1 MHQNLNKDL
10 KLSFKYWKKIKN
22 LKKKEIKRYFENFIK
37 RYLKLNKK
45 YLFNK
50 EISKTY
56 INNQIETIYKN
67 KKKGMNFLPIG
78 IKDNINTKFLST
90 DYGLS
95 IKKNFMVGNN
105 ANVVDKLIDN
115 GSIIFSKTYCAEYA
129 VHHINKKFNVNPCNK
144 KHIAGTSS
152 SGSAIAVACGALPVT
167 LGTQTAGSIIRPS
180 SFCGVFGFKPT
191 FGSIDRTGILKN
203 NDLFDTVGIIA
214 SEIEFIQLVF
224 KNVLNDSKN
233 FPWIKK
239 YNLEYEKFKSKKK
252 FKIGYFDQ
260 SLKIYKDIKPDVK
273 KFYEEKLN
281 KFKEEFLLKSINGK
295 LFNKFHNY
303 HDILYNKSL
312 SYYFKNY
319 TQRKKTFSRTLRKM
333 INKGQKTNFKEYNLA
348 LNKLEILKKRIR
360 LETSKFDFI
369 VVPSTFSRA
378 PKIKKTEIKDT
389 CLIWTTMGYPCI
401 NIPFKYYKNDLPFG
415 LLVVSNEFTDFNL
428 LKFCI
433 QKKIIQF

>member
-1 MHQNLNKDL
+1 MHQNLNKDFE
-10 KLSFKYWKKIKN
+10 LSFKYWKKIKN
-22 LKKKEIKRYFENFIK
+22 LKKKEIKGYFENFIK
-37 RYLKLNKK
+37 RYLKLNKR

-50 EISKTY
+50 EISGTY
-56 INNQIETIYKN
+56 INNQIDAIYGN
-67 KKKGMNFLPIG
+67 KKKNMKFLPVG

-90 DYGLS
+90 NYGLK

-115 GSIIFSKTYCAEYA
+115 GSIIFSKTHCAEYA
-129 VHHINKKFNVNPCNK
+129 VHHINKKFNINPYNK

-203 NDLFDTVGIIA
+203 NDLFDTVGILA

-233 FPWIKK
+233 FPWIEK
-239 YNLEYEKFKSKKK
+239 YNLEYKKFKSKKK

-260 SLKIYKDIKPDVK
+260 SLDIYKNINFDVK
-273 KFYEEKLN
+273 NFYEKKLN
-281 KFKEEFLLKSINGK
+281 KFKKEFLLKSINGK

-303 HDILYNKSL
+303 HDTLYNKSL

-319 TQRKKTFSRTLRKM
+319 TQNKKTFSRTLRKM
-333 INKGQKTNFKEYNLA
+333 INKGEKTNFKEYKLA
-348 LNKLEILKKRIR
+348 LKKLEILKKNIR

-401 NIPFKYYKNDLPFG
+401 NIPFKDNKNNLPFG

-433 QKKIIQF
+433 KKRIIKF

>member
-1 MHQNLNKDL
+1 MHQGSNKNLQ
-10 KLSFKYWKKIKN
+10 LSFKYWKKIKN
-22 LKKKEIKRYFENFIK
+22 LKKNEIKKYFENFIK

-45 YLFNK
+45 YFFNK
-50 EISKTY
+50 EISKFY
-56 INNQIETIYKN
+56 INKQIELIYKN
-67 KKKGMNFLPIG
+67 KKKKLKFLPIG

-90 DYGLS
+90 NYGLS
-95 IKKNFMVGNN
+95 IKKKFTVGNN

-115 GSIIFSKTYCAEYA
+115 GSIIFSKTNCAEYA
-129 VHHINKKFNVNPCNK
+129 VHHINKKFNVNPYNK
-144 KHIAGTSS
+144 RHIAGTSS
-152 SGSAIAVACGALPVT
+152 SGSAISVACGALPVT

-224 KNVLNDSKN
+224 KNILNESKN
-233 FPWIKK
+233 FPWIEK
-239 YNLEYEKFKSKKK
+239 YESEYKRFKRKKK
-252 FKIGYFDQ
+252 LKIGYFDQ
-260 SLKIYKDIKPDVK
+260 SLDIYKDIKPDVK

-281 KFKEEFLLKSINGK
+281 KLKKEFSLKLVKGK
-295 LFNKFHNY
+295 LFNKFHRY

-319 TQRKKTFSRTLRKM
+319 TKNKKIFSKTLLKM
-333 INKGQKTNFKEYNLA
+333 INKGEKINIKKYN
-348 LNKLEILKKRIR
+348 NVLKKINVLKKSIR

-369 VVPSTFSRA
+369 VAPSTFSKA

-401 NIPFKYYKNDLPFG
+401 NIPFKDSKNNLPFG
-415 LLVVSNEFTDFNL
+415 LLVISNEFTDFNL
-428 LKFCI
+428 LKFCN
-433 QKKIIQF
+433 QKKIIKL

>member
-1 MHQNLNKDL
+1 MLQNLNKDFE
-10 KLSFKYWKKIKN
+10 LSFKYWKKIKN
-22 LKKKEIKRYFENFIK
+22 LKEKKSKDILKILLKDISSLIKNIYLIK
-37 RYLKLNKK
+37 KFQSLISIIKLKLFTKIKK
-45 YLFNK
+45 NMK
-50 EISKTY
+50 
-56 INNQIETIYKN
+56 
-67 KKKGMNFLPIG
+67 FLPIG

-90 DYGLS
+90 NYGLS
-95 IKKNFMVGNN
+95 IKKNFLVGNN
-105 ANVVDKLIDN
+105 ANVVEKLIDN

-129 VHHINKKFNVNPCNK
+129 VHHIDKKFNVNPNNK

-203 NDLFDTVGIIA
+203 NDLFDTVGILA

-224 KNVLNDSKN
+224 KNILNDSKN
-233 FPWIKK
+233 FPWIEK
-239 YNLEYEKFKSKKK
+239 YNLEYKKFKNKKK
-252 FKIGYFDQ
+252 FTIGYFDQ
-260 SLKIYKDIKPDVK
+260 SLNIYKDIKPDVK

-281 KFKEEFLLKSINGK
+281 KLKKEFQLKSINGK
-295 LFNKFHNY
+295 LFKKFHNY
-303 HDILYNKSL
+303 HDVLYNKSL

-319 TQRKKTFSRTLRKM
+319 TKNKKTFSQSLRKM
-333 INKGQKTNFKEYNLA
+333 INKGEKTNFKEYNSA
-348 LNKLEILKKRIR
+348 LKKLEILKKKIR

-378 PKIKKTEIKDT
+378 PKINKTEIKDT

-401 NIPFKYYKNDLPFG
+401 NIPFKDKENNLPFG

-433 QKKIIQF
+433 QKRIIKL

>member
-1 MHQNLNKDL
+1 MHQNLNKDFE
-10 KLSFKYWKKIKN
+10 LSFKYWKKIKN
-22 LKKKEIKRYFENFIK
+22 FKRKEIKRYFENFIK

-50 EISKTY
+50 EISKSY
-56 INNQIETIYKN
+56 INNQIEAIYRN
-67 KKKGMNFLPIG
+67 KKKNMKFLPIG
-78 IKDNINTKFLST
+78 IKDNMNTKFLST
-90 DYGLS
+90 NYGLS

-105 ANVVDKLIDN
+105 ANVVEKLIDN
-115 GSIIFSKTYCAEYA
+115 GSIIFSKTHCAEYA
-129 VHHINKKFNVNPCNK
+129 VHHIDKKFNVNPNNK

-224 KNVLNDSKN
+224 KNILNDSKN
-233 FPWIKK
+233 FPWIEK
-239 YNLEYEKFKSKKK
+239 YNSEYKKFKNKKK
-252 FKIGYFDQ
+252 FIIGYFDQ
-260 SLKIYKDIKPDVK
+260 SLNIYKDIKPDVK

-281 KFKEEFLLKSINGK
+281 KLKKEFQLKSINGK
-295 LFNKFHNY
+295 LFKKFHNY
-303 HDILYNKSL
+303 HDVLYNKSL

-319 TQRKKTFSRTLRKM
+319 TQNKKTFSQSLRKM
-333 INKGQKTNFKEYNLA
+333 INKGEKTNFKEYNSA
-348 LNKLEILKKRIR
+348 LKKLEILKKKIR
-360 LETSKFDFI
+360 LKTSKFDFI

-378 PKIKKTEIKDT
+378 PKINKTEIKDT

-401 NIPFKYYKNDLPFG
+401 NIPFEDNENNLPFG
-415 LLVVSNEFTDFNL
+415 LLLVSNEFTDFNL
-428 LKFCI
+428 LKFFI
-433 QKKIIQF
+433 QKRIIKF